1 MTKKHYF
8 KRGLIV
14 IIGSFIMGVGIYLT
28 ILSQLGNDPLTM
40 FWIGVAKQLS
50 LTVGQANLLVSA
62 VMLFIVFFFQRKE
75 LSIGSLLNPIVIAL
89 TTDLLVKLPI
99 EVSTWPLRITFFLV
113 GIVVLS
119 FGVAFYALA
128 DFGRGA
134 YEAVTFTLIHQLKL
148 SVRTVRIACD
158 FTFALVGIL
167 LGAQLSIGPVLA
179 ILLMGTLIQFFI
191 QRLLPPLQRYLA

>member
-1 MTKKHYF
+1 MTNKHYF

-14 IIGSFIMGVGIYLT
+14 VIGSFIMGIGIYLT
-28 ILSQLGNDPLTM
+28 MLSQLGNDPLTM
-40 FWIGVAKQLS
+40 FWIGVSKQLS
-50 LTVGQANLLVSA
+50 LTVGQANLLVSGI
-62 VMLFIVFFFQRKE
+62 MLFIVFFFQRKE
-75 LSIGSLLNPIVIAL
+75 LSVGSLLNPVVIAL

-99 EVSTWPLRITFFLV
+99 EASNWPLRLAFFLV
-113 GIVVLS
+113 GIVLLS

-148 SVRTVRIACD
+148 SVRTVRIGCD
-158 FTFALVGIL
+158 LTFAIAGIL

-191 QRLLPPLQRYLA
+191 QRLVQPIQRYLT